1 MSGSQS
7 RQGGGQSGEPPPAG
21 ATASADPSME
31 DILAS
36 IRRILSEEDPP
47 EEAPVEAPAKAPVE
61 VTRQPPGQTQD
72 VLLLDNSMLVPDAAA
87 SGPAHAHAHAESAM
101 NDLGAGEAVPP
112 PAHFPSPGR
121 SPNFTQPPD
130 DDGADTIRMDV
141 STPAAAASPAAGEPP
156 ALAEA
161 DPDATVPIA
170 ATPDA
175 PVAADSAQSPV
186 AAEDAAPMPLVFS
199 TTPWSALA
207 ASTVLV
213 PVPGPGPGAPTPRIR
228 RPAVDNAAMIATPR
242 PSVPFTPA
250 QTRPEPMAATPQSE
264 SAPMSSSQSSFSSS
278 PPASHGGGL
287 ASPET
292 TNAAAGSVANLVRA
306 LTSDRGAQVFSA
318 GPTVADLVR
327 EELRPMLKA
336 WLDSNLPPLV
346 ERLVRA
352 EIERVIARASD

>member
-7 RQGGGQSGEPPPAG
+7 RQGGAQSGEPPPAG

-47 EEAPVEAPAKAPVE
+47 EEAPVEAPVE
-61 VTRQPPGQTQD
+61 ATRQPPGQTQD
-72 VLLLDNSMLVPDAAA
+72 VLLLDSSMLVPDAAA
-87 SGPAHAHAHAESAM
+87 SGPSPAHAESAV
-101 NDLGAGEAVPP
+101 NELGAGEAVPP
-112 PAHFPSPGR
+112 PAYFPSPGR

-130 DDGADTIRMDV
+130 DDGADTIRMDA
-141 STPAAAASPAAGEPP
+141 STPAAAASPASAEPP

-170 ATPDA
+170 ATPEA

-186 AAEDAAPMPLVFS
+186 APEDAAPMPLVFG

-213 PVPGPGPGAPTPRIR
+213 PVSGPGPSAPTPRIR

-242 PSVPFTPA
+242 PSDPFTPA

-264 SAPMSSSQSSFSSS
+264 SAPMSSSQSSSFSSS
-278 PPASHGGGL
+278 PSASHGGGL

-292 TNAAAGSVANLVRA
+292 TNAAAGSVTNLVRA
-306 LTSDRGAQVFSA
+306 LTSDRGAQVFSG